1 MENLGNEENKQEVNK
16 WAAVLG
22 TASNDKLDWMTQYAA
37 AHSANESIGGHTLW
51 GSQTATQS
59 SNLPSLFPVAVRV
72 AAQTIGQNLVSVK
85 PMSWADE
92 ALLEK
97 AKKKVTAVNRERQID
112 DILDDKPYEPLKLE
126 DTDEY
131 KEYKKTIVG
140 GPKMDLL
147 YIDFQYGNATVS
159 NTNTIPNSTYPMSTK
174 KPSGRPPKRR
184 YKKTK

>member
-1 MENLGNEENKQEVNK
+1 MENLGNEENKEEIINK
-16 WAAVLG
+16 WTGILG
-22 TASNDKLDWMTQYAA
+22 TASSDKLDWITQYAA
-37 AHSANESIGGHTLW
+37 AHSTNESIGGYSVW

-59 SNLPSLFPVAVRV
+59 SSPSLFPMAVRV
-72 AAQTIGQNLVSVK
+72 AAQTIGQNLVSVQ

-92 ALLEK
+92 KLLEK

-112 DILDDKPYEPLKLE
+112 DILDDKPFEPLKLE

-147 YIDFQYGNATVS
+147 YIDFQYSNATVS
-159 NTNTIPNSTYPMSTK
+159 NTSNAIS
-174 KPSGRPPKRR
+174 PKRKPFKPVKR